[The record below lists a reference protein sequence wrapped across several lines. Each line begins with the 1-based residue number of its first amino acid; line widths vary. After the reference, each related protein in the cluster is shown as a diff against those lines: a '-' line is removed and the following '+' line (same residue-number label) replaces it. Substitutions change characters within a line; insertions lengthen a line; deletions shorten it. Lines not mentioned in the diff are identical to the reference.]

1 MKRMIRILMIA
12 ICCMLTCN
20 MAANAGNDKP
30 IAINALP
37 VKAQTLLNNHFKGQ
51 KVIGLSLPAF
61 AAILHVS
68 MQQMAIIKILI
79 ILFISHNIKSL

>member
-1 MKRMIRILMIA
+1 
-12 ICCMLTCN
+12 
-20 MAANAGNDKP
+20 MA
-30 IAINALP
+30 
-37 VKAQTLLNNHFKGQ
+37 
-51 KVIGLSLPAF
+51 IGLSLPAF